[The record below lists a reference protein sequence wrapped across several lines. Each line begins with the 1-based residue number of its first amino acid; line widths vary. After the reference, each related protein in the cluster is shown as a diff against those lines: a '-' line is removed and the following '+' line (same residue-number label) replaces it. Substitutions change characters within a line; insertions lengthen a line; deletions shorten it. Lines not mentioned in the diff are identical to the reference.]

1 MTLNGRVALV
11 TGASR
16 GVGRGIAIALATDGA
31 DVAVNYSRDLESAR
45 DVAKVITDMG
55 RRALVVRADVASLED
70 IENMVAILVNN
81 AGVASRGRSV
91 VDTSSEEAA
100 KVISIHAVAAHH
112 LCRLVLPGMR
122 TLSRGDVVMISSVAT
137 KMNSA
142 NGAPYNMAK
151 AALDALAF
159 SLAKEEVEHGIHVN
173 IVAPGLV
180 DTDMGRR
187 LVKVTHNADDIRALD
202 SAFPFGH
209 VCQPQ
214 DVADVVRYLCSQ
226 QAGYLT
232 GQKIY
237 VDGGA
242 ND

>member
-70 IENMVAILVNN
+70 IENMVATVEAELGPISILVNN

-137 KMNSA
+137 KMNPTTWPKQLLTLLRSA
-142 NGAPYNMAK
+142 SPKKKSN
-151 AALDALAF
+151 
-159 SLAKEEVEHGIHVN
+159 
-173 IVAPGLV
+173 
-180 DTDMGRR
+180 
-187 LVKVTHNADDIRALD
+187 
-202 SAFPFGH
+202 
-209 VCQPQ
+209 
-214 DVADVVRYLCSQ
+214 
-226 QAGYLT
+226 T
-232 GQKIY
+232 GST
-237 VDGGA
+237 
-242 ND
+242 

>member
-70 IENMVAILVNN
+70 IENMVATVEAELGPISILVNN

-100 KVISIHAVAAHH
+100 KVISIHAVAA
-112 LCRLVLPGMR
+112 
-122 TLSRGDVVMISSVAT
+122 LSRGDVVMISSVAT

>member
-1 MTLNGRVALV
+1 
-11 TGASR
+11 
-16 GVGRGIAIALATDGA
+16 
-31 DVAVNYSRDLESAR
+31 
-45 DVAKVITDMG
+45 
-55 RRALVVRADVASLED
+55 
-70 IENMVAILVNN
+70 
-81 AGVASRGRSV
+81 
-91 VDTSSEEAA
+91 
-100 KVISIHAVAAHH
+100 
-112 LCRLVLPGMR
+112 
-122 TLSRGDVVMISSVAT
+122 
-137 KMNSA
+137 
-142 NGAPYNMAK
+142 
-151 AALDALAF
+151 
-159 SLAKEEVEHGIHVN
+159 
-173 IVAPGLV
+173 LV